1 MPPSRVCPR
10 ALPFFTG
17 NLQVGAAQEGPPRL
31 VKGLE
36 GFRRGRHDAVL
47 DARGRIADVH
57 SHDRAAPAIHI
68 AGGGD
73 QQPDLEDLSGLV
85 RVGCGCVGFTAIG
98 NCRTVGTC

>member
-1 MPPSRVCPR
+1 MRCSTPAGGSLTSTRMIEPPP
-10 ALPFFTG
+10 
-17 NLQVGAAQEGPPRL
+17 
-31 VKGLE
+31 
-36 GFRRGRHDAVL
+36 
-47 DARGRIADVH
+47 
-57 SHDRAAPAIHI
+57 IHI